1 MKEIITDGAKLFLR
15 ALIIK
20 LMCFFVVISLISF
33 AMSVFSEEI
42 GYVAYGSKGNSS
54 QSEELY
60 TYYNAEGE
68 DTKLSEYE
76 EKGYTVTTQTLRKI
90 GDTENIFILIVA
102 QAFALGILIS
112 FVYPSLWDKGYS
124 DINLVIVKQKKEDK
138 LKGLKIGLVAGAPFI
153 VSYLF
158 MLITANNISAKIPV
172 SIMKFLNA
180 DFYPV
185 IDLIIGSRS
194 GFSELGIM
202 RAVLLLL
209 PLLALPVIACIGY
222 YLGYK
227 GFSFGE
233 KITYKKVR

>member
-1 MKEIITDGAKLFLR
+1 MKEIITNGAKLFIR

-42 GYVAYGSKGNSS
+42 GYVAYGSLENSS
-54 QSEELY
+54 EAEELY
-60 TYYNAEGE
+60 TYYNDDGE

-76 EKGYTVTTQTLRKI
+76 EKGYTVTTQALRKI
-90 GDTENIFILIVA
+90 GDTENVFILIVA

-124 DINLVIVKQKKEDK
+124 DINLVNLNQKKEDK
-138 LKGLKIGLVAGAPFI
+138 LKGLKIGMVAEAPFI
-153 VSYLF
+153 ASYLF
-158 MLITANNISAKIPV
+158 MLVTANNISSKIPV

-185 IDLIIGSRS
+185 IDLIIGNRN
-194 GFSELGIM
+194 GFSDLGIM

-209 PLLALPVIACIGY
+209 PLLALPVISFIGY

-227 GFSFGE
+227 GYSIGE
-233 KITYKKVR
+233 KLKYKRTR